1 MHTFYGAVHGANG
14 EFVCCDLLDFN
25 RKDSVECMSSSA
37 KAKSSVISIILVE
50 DRDIHICPH
59 LLVRLLLFSGRC
71 WAWRCFKK
79 DATQRHQFRL
89 CAQNRRE
96 WATYFNFPTRES

>member
-1 MHTFYGAVHGANG
+1 MYAVQ
-14 EFVCCDLLDFN
+14 VLKPKVL
-25 RKDSVECMSSSA
+25 
-37 KAKSSVISIILVE
+37 VISIILVE

-89 CAQNRRE
+89 CAQIRRE
-96 WATYFNFPTRES
+96 WATYFISPRENPNLLSSLQSYE